1 MSRHFRRNATEGGV
15 QIMFEDW
22 EDFGVRFGPF
32 GVGFTGM
39 GRAVRYNRTETSHIL
54 RIRIDP
60 EAKKQD
66 IKVRLVKPGLLEIE
80 WPRTKGE
87 EIPLE

>member
-1 MSRHFRRNATEGGV
+1 MFGDWGGPRNPLWPV
-15 QIMFEDW
+15 W
-22 EDFGVRFGPF
+22 
-32 GVGFTGM
+32 VGFTGV
-39 GRAVRYNRTETSHIL
+39 GRTVRYARTETSHIL

-60 EAKKQD
+60 DAKKQD